1 MSINKEVNPE
11 TKTEFQLF
19 DEFIQTFLKEKKS
32 FIIDNDEEIRFEE
45 SNIKKCLE
53 TIKSV
58 NTMPELKG
66 VFFEKNQEGK
76 IVEKSSITDEQKKH
90 YLLLWHCYYIMY
102 VMYKTSKSF
111 LGNVG
116 EFKAKD
122 DFFLDDSNRVAS
134 TKQVYSSMPIRP
146 FRVLLNIFKKIWEE
160 QKGND
165 ENGLND
171 EKGLGIGERDVK
183 FEPIKESIKR
193 ICSSDPIDD
202 DTKNEDRVKNILLY
216 LCDPQNYLPI
226 ISQSHKNNIEKYL
239 GFLLDDN
246 HDKIGESKK
255 EIVKQIAEKLNDII
269 EPADDSAKGGDAI
282 GHREDDNYLYNSLIR
297 CFWDSQP
304 INTISDKNDNLDV
317 ETLLRFKKAVVLYGP
332 PGTSKTYS
340 ARTLAKS
347 LICKEFAN
355 ILKAENT
362 ESEKNK
368 LFKKFIEQFA
378 KGDEENSIFKKHI
391 HKLQLHANYTYEDF
405 IAGKT
410 IDNDKV
416 ITQKGYLLKL
426 IDEIDKEKK
435 ETDSFKKLCSKLPHI
450 LILDEINRVD
460 ISRIFGELFTAME
473 PGYRKEGGI
482 KLTLFDSDK
491 KSLILNVPENLYFIG
506 TMNLIDFSLE
516 QVDFALRR
524 RFAWV
529 ESTFDKDRLQ
539 SIILEKEKT
548 VEEKVRI
555 IIDENIDDYVS
566 SCEAINLEI
575 KNETNL
581 GEKFWIG
588 HTFFTEIVD
597 ILTETNINNFKK
609 AKEFLWSISLR
620 PMLEAYCGT
629 MDDRKQKEFIDNCRN
644 AFMPQDAI
652 EQNKNNKNN
661 L

>member
-1 MSINKEVNPE
+1 MDENQE
-11 TKTEFQLF
+11 TKIEPEKEFTLF
-19 DEFIQTFLKEKKS
+19 NDFINTFLIEKKS
-32 FIIDNDEEIRFEE
+32 FIIDDEDIGFEE
-45 SNIKKCLE
+45 SDIDNCLE

-76 IVEKSSITDEQKKH
+76 IVEKSSITNDQKKH

-116 EFKAKD
+116 KFKAKD
-122 DFFLDDSNRVAS
+122 DIFLDDSNRVAS
-134 TKQVYSSMPIRP
+134 TKQVYSREPIRP
-146 FRVLLNIFKKIWEE
+146 FRVLLNIFKTIWEQHE
-160 QKGND
+160 KQGSI
-165 ENGLND
+165 NG
-171 EKGLGIGERDVK
+171 
-183 FEPIKESIKR
+183 
-193 ICSSDPIDD
+193 
-202 DTKNEDRVKNILLY
+202 KNEDGVDSAKGVKAAIKELYNTDDKNRENEDRIKNILLY
-216 LCDPQNYLPI
+216 LCDPDNHLPI
-226 ISQSHKNNIEKYL
+226 ISQSHKKNIEKYL

-246 HDKIGESKK
+246 HGSGEANTK
-255 EIVKQIAEKLNDII
+255 EIVKQISDKLNEII
-269 EPADDSAKGGDAI
+269 RSADDSAEGGDNK
-282 GHREDDNYLYNSLIR
+282 GHKEGDRDLYDSLIR
-297 CFWDSQP
+297 CFWDSQS
-304 INTISDKNDNLDV
+304 INTNSDKNDNLDV

-362 ESEKNK
+362 QSKK
-368 LFKKFIEQFA
+368 IYFKEFIKQFA
-378 KGDEENSIFKKHI
+378 GGDEENNIFKKHI

-410 IDNDKV
+410 IDNNRV
-416 ITQKGYLLKL
+416 ITQEGYLLKL
-426 IDEIDKEKK
+426 IDEIDTEKN
-435 ETDSFKKLCSKLPHI
+435 ETDSFKKLCSNLPHI

-473 PGYRKEGGI
+473 PSYRKEGGI

-539 SIILEKEKT
+539 SIILEKVKT
-548 VEEKVRI
+548 VEDKVRI

-588 HTFFTEIVD
+588 HTFFAEIVD
-597 ILTETNINNFKK
+597 ILTETNINDFKK

-644 AFMPQDAI
+644 SFMSQDAI
-652 EQNKNNKNN
+652 EQNNNNKNN